1 MLGMLAVLTL
11 LPPGGMLTSGMLSL
25 RLSGGMLTLLH
36 PACLLLLP
44 TLSSALPEIIKIG
57 QAVSIISKFI
67 SVNISVL
74 NKQHHYQLL
83 YTSLDLQYRGYNASR
98 MYWGFVTMHW

>member
-11 LPPGGMLTSGMLSL
+11 LPPTGMLTLLPPAGMLSL
-25 RLSGGMLTLLH
+25 RLPGGRLTLLQ

-57 QAVSIISKFI
+57 QTVPIFQLDYLT
-67 SVNISVL
+67 VNISVL
-74 NKQHHYQLL
+74 NKQHLNNYN
-83 YTSLDLQYRGYNASR
+83 SLDLQRL
-98 MYWGFVTMHW
+98 

>member
-1 MLGMLAVLTL
+1 MLAVLTL
-11 LPPGGMLTSGMLSL
+11 LPPTGMLPPADMLSL

-57 QAVSIISKFI
+57 QTVLTYQYLSI
-67 SVNISVL
+67 
-74 NKQHHYQLL
+74 Q
-83 YTSLDLQYRGYNASR
+83 
-98 MYWGFVTMHW
+98 

>member
-11 LPPGGMLTSGMLSL
+11 LPPTGMLLTLLPPAGMLSL
-25 RLSGGMLTLLH
+25 LQ

-57 QAVSIISKFI
+57 KTVSIDQY
-67 SVNISVL
+67 VL
-74 NKQHHYQLL
+74 FYG
-83 YTSLDLQYRGYNASR
+83 QYLPQPQYCWDFQELRYENVLGLCY
-98 MYWGFVTMHW
+98 